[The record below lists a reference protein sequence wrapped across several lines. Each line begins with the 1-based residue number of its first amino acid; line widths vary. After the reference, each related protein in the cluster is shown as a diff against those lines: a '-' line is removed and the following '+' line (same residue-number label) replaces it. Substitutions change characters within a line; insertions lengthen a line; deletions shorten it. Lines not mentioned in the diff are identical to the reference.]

1 MRDRN
6 KEIVSIR
13 VDEDFKAHLTAVSK
27 PNRNAWIVAK
37 LKKASGYVTKG
48 KLR

>member
-6 KEIVSIR
+6 KEIVSFR
-13 VDEDFKAHLTAVSK
+13 TDEAFKAHITKVAK

-37 LKKASGYVTKG
+37 LKKASGYKE
-48 KLR
+48 K